1 METVLVVF
9 FKPSGKYYTE
19 EQVPMPY
26 RGEGEPVS
34 YFKECLKNYLN
45 GRLRDMVAVCIEP
58 NHKFSYPIMVKVENL

>member
-1 METVLVVF
+1 
-9 FKPSGKYYTE
+9 
-19 EQVPMPY
+19 MPY